1 MSLKIHFLHSHLD
14 CFPPNMGKISDEHD
28 KRFHQDIKKMEN
40 RNQGRITMNKLADNC
55 WFLQRES
62 DIRYKRQVNRS
73 KHF

>member
-1 MSLKIHFLHSHLD
+1 
-14 CFPPNMGKISDEHD
+14 MGEISDEHG

-40 RNQGRITMNKLADNC
+40 RNQGRITKNKLADNC

-73 KHF
+73 NF